1 MAAKPQI
8 PASLP
13 FVKPAGTLILTA
25 GDVRASLELRAC
37 ISAVERAF
45 ALNAQGQ
52 GLPPAVLGIHAEG
65 GGFHVKAAGLTF
77 SRPYV
82 AVKINANFPANP
94 RCHGLPTIQG
104 ALLLADG
111 ETGYPLALMD
121 SMSLTALRTA
131 AATAVAARH
140 LSNPEASRITV
151 LGCGVQAPEQLT
163 ALLCVRHPKE
173 IFVHD
178 AEPDRARRFAAEQGP
193 RHDTAIEAVSD
204 LPTVLRMSDIVVTC
218 TPSRTPIL
226 HEGDVTPG
234 TFVAAVGADNPEKN
248 EIAPSLM
255 AAGRVVVDNLGQCTE
270 IGDLRAAI
278 AAGTMTGADVAAE
291 LGEIAAGIKP
301 MTFDPGIV
309 TVFDSTGVALQDV
322 AAAVIAYE
330 RAMAIGR
337 GLTVDFGG

>member
-8 PASLP
+8 SASLP

-25 GDVRASLELRAC
+25 GDVRASLDLPTC

-52 GLPPAVLGIHAEG
+52 GLPPAILGIHAEG
-65 GGFHVKAAGLTF
+65 GGFHVKAAGLAF
-77 SRPYV
+77 SRPFV

-94 RCHGLPTIQG
+94 RDHGLPTIQG

-121 SMSLTALRTA
+121 SMSITAIRTA

-140 LSNPEASRITV
+140 LSNPETSRITI
-151 LGCGVQAPEQLT
+151 LGCGVQAPDQLS

-173 IFVHD
+173 VFVHD
-178 AEPDRARRFAAEQGP
+178 ADPDRARRFAAEQDP
-193 RHDTAIEAVSD
+193 KYDTAIEAVADPSSA
-204 LPTVLRMSDIVVTC
+204 LRASDIVVTC

-226 HEGDVTPG
+226 YDGDVAPG

-248 EIAPSLM
+248 EIAPALM
-255 AAGRVVVDNLGQCTE
+255 AAARVVVDNLGQCAE
-270 IGDLRAAI
+270 IGDLRAAT
-278 AAGTMTGADVAAE
+278 AAGAMTVADVAAS
-291 LGEIAAGIKP
+291 LGDVVAGLKP
-301 MTFDPGIV
+301 LAFDADVV

-322 AAAVIAYE
+322 AAAAVAYE
-330 RAMAIGR
+330 RAVATGH
-337 GLTVDFGG
+337 GLAVDFAG

>member
-1 MAAKPQI
+1 MAAPTQT

-25 GDVRASLELRAC
+25 RDVRASLDPPDC
-37 ISAVERAF
+37 IAAVERAF
-45 ALNAQGQ
+45 ALNAQGF
-52 GLPPAVLGIHAEG
+52 GLPPAVLGIHADG

-82 AVKINANFPANP
+82 AVKINANFPSNP

-140 LSNPEASRITV
+140 LSNPETSRITI
-151 LGCGVQAPEQLT
+151 LGCGVQAPEQLA
-163 ALLCVRHPKE
+163 ALLCVRRAKHVV
-173 IFVHD
+173 VHD
-178 AEPDRARRFAAEQGP
+178 VDADRARRFAAEQGP
-193 RHDTAIEAVSD
+193 RHGIAIEAVADPSSA
-204 LPTVLRMSDIVVTC
+204 LRMSGIVVTC
-218 TPSRTPIL
+218 TPSRAPIL
-226 HEGDVTPG
+226 RQGDVAPG
-234 TFVAAVGADNPEKN
+234 TFVAAIGADNPEKN

-255 AAGRVVVDNLGQCTE
+255 AAGRVVVDHLGQCTE

-278 AAGTMTGADVAAE
+278 AAGTMTGPDIAAE
-291 LGEIAAGIKP
+291 LGEIVAGIKP
-301 MTFDPGIV
+301 TTFDPGIV

-322 AAAVIAYE
+322 AAAVVAYE
-330 RAMAIGR
+330 RAVTTGR

>member
-1 MAAKPQI
+1 MAAPTQTA
-8 PASLP
+8 ASLP
-13 FVKPAGTLILTA
+13 FVKPVGTLILTA
-25 GDVRASLELRAC
+25 RDVRVSLDLPTC
-37 ISAVERAF
+37 IAAVERAF

-65 GGFHVKAAGLTF
+65 GGFHVKAAGLAF

-94 RCHGLPTIQG
+94 TDHGLPTIQG

-121 SMSLTALRTA
+121 SMSITAIRTA

-140 LSNPEASRITV
+140 LSNPGTSRITI
-151 LGCGVQAPEQLT
+151 LGCGVQAPEQLA
-163 ALLCVRHPKE
+163 ALLCVRRPKE
-173 IFVHD
+173 VFAYD
-178 AEPDRARRFAAEQGP
+178 TDPDRARRFAAEQGP
-193 RHDTAIEAVSD
+193 RHGMAIESVADPSSI
-204 LPTVLRMSDIVVTC
+204 LRKSDIVVTC

-226 HEGDVTPG
+226 HEGDVAPG

-248 EIAPSLM
+248 EIAPALM
-255 AAGRVVVDNLGQCTE
+255 AAARVVVDNLGQCAE

-278 AAGTMTGADVAAE
+278 AAGTMTAVDVAAS
-291 LGEIAAGIKP
+291 LGEVIAGLKP
-301 MTFDPGIV
+301 MAFDPGIV

-322 AAAVIAYE
+322 AAAVVAYE
-330 RAMAIGR
+330 RAVATGR
-337 GLTVDFGG
+337 GLAVDFAG

>member
-1 MAAKPQI
+1 MAAPTQT

-25 GDVRASLELRAC
+25 RDVRVSLDLPTC
-37 ISAVERAF
+37 ITAVERAF

-52 GLPPAVLGIHAEG
+52 GLPPAVLGIHAKG

-77 SRPYV
+77 SRPFV

-94 RCHGLPTIQG
+94 RNHGLPTIQG
-104 ALLLADG
+104 VLLLADG

-121 SMSLTALRTA
+121 SMSITAIRTA

-140 LSNPEASRITV
+140 LSNPETSKMTI
-151 LGCGVQAPEQLT
+151 LGCGVQAPEQLA

-173 IFVHD
+173 IFIYD
-178 AEPDRARRFAAEQGP
+178 ADPDRARRFAAEQGP
-193 RHDTAIEAVSD
+193 RHGMAIESVTDPSSG
-204 LPTVLRMSDIVVTC
+204 LRASDIVITC

-226 HEGDVTPG
+226 HEGDVAPG

-278 AAGTMTGADVAAE
+278 AAGTMIGADVAAE
-291 LGEIAAGIKP
+291 LGEIVVGIKP
-301 MTFDPGIV
+301 MTFDPGVV

-322 AAAVIAYE
+322 AAAVVAYE
-330 RAMAIGR
+330 HAVTAGR